1 MSNFASVVYAAH
13 LHRNYIAIVMKSET
27 PSPRAAEALY
37 NLPLEQRDIGRF
49 LRLRAAEEGDRPY
62 LTFGA
67 RTYSF
72 GETEQRCRDLA
83 RGLAARGIHEGSRVL
98 LLLPNCAEFIFTW
111 YACSLL
117 GAAIVPLNTNLKGM
131 ALEAQ
136 LADAQAD
143 AVMVSRELLP
153 ALDSIGPAFRQRIP
167 WLAVVVAVRSEVAS
181 AVTGAAAIVDQS
193 RIVPF
198 ESLYESTGA
207 DPEIAGDFR
216 RIQFISYTSGTTGPA
231 KGVMLPN
238 ALAFSSA
245 CTFMRLSGMTR
256 DDVLYSPLPLFHGLS
271 SRMCAL
277 PALVLG
283 AHAVIGARF
292 SASRYWQQAAQCKAT
307 LAYIVH
313 AVVALV
319 KAQPP
324 GPYDRAHRVRAI
336 FNAAHD
342 LEFEA
347 RFGVRTLEAFSMTE
361 TSYLLYTPYPERTL
375 GSTGR
380 AHEDW
385 DLELVDGNDVPVPPG
400 EPGELVGRPRRPYIV
415 MQGYLNKPQETLDAW
430 RNLWFHTGDILRRDA
445 DGNYFYIDRKKE
457 RIRRRGENVSS
468 SEVERGV
475 EAHPA
480 IAECVV
486 IAHPAPSGEDDIR
499 LVAVLKPDAVLA
511 PAALHAWL
519 NERLPKFM
527 LPRYIEF
534 KDVLPRTGTNK
545 VEKIALV
552 RAGLSASAWDAE
564 SETGR

>member
-1 MSNFASVVYAAH
+1 
-13 LHRNYIAIVMKSET
+13 MKSEQ
-27 PSPRAAEALY
+27 SDRRAQHDADPLY
-37 NLPLEQRDIGRF
+37 NLPLHQRDIGRL
-49 LRLRAAEEGDRPY
+49 LRLRAAEDGDRPY

-67 RTYSF
+67 RTYTF
-72 GETEQRCRDLA
+72 AETERRSRDLA
-83 RGLAARGIHEGSRVL
+83 RGLAARGIREGGRVL

-136 LADAQAD
+136 LEDAQAD
-143 AVMVSRELLP
+143 VVIVSHDLLP
-153 ALDSIGPAFRQRIP
+153 ALDSMRAAFKQLIP
-167 WLAVVVAVRSEVAS
+167 WLAVMGDT
-181 AVTGAAAIVDQS
+181 TGAAAIVEQS

-198 ESLYESTGA
+198 ETLYQSTGA

-238 ALAFSSA
+238 ALTFSSA

-283 AHAVIGARF
+283 AHAVIGERF
-292 SASRYWQQAAQCKAT
+292 SASRYWEQAAQCKAT

-319 KAQPP
+319 QAQPP
-324 GPYDRAHRVRAI
+324 GAYDRAHRVRAI

-342 LEFEA
+342 LDFEA

-361 TSYLLYTPYPERTL
+361 TSFMLYTPYPERTL

-385 DLELVDGNDVPVPPG
+385 DLALVDDNDLPVPPG
-400 EPGELVGRPRRPYIV
+400 EPGELVGRPRKPYIA
-415 MQGYLNKPQETLDAW
+415 MQGYLNKPQATLDAW
-430 RNLWFHTGDILRRDA
+430 RNLWFHTGDILRCDA
-445 DGNYFYIDRKKE
+445 DGNYFYIDRMKE

-475 EAHPA
+475 AAHPA

-499 LVAVLKPDAVLA
+499 LVAVLKSGAALA
-511 PAALHAWL
+511 PADLHAWL
-519 NERLPKFM
+519 NARLPKFM

-534 KDVLPRTGTNK
+534 MDTLPRTGTNK
-545 VEKIALV
+545 VEKNSLV
-552 RAGLSASAWDAE
+552 KAGLSADAWDAE
-564 SETGR
+564 SVAYR

>member
-1 MSNFASVVYAAH
+1 MNAD
-13 LHRNYIAIVMKSET
+13 
-27 PSPRAAEALY
+27 PLY
-37 NLPLEQRDIGRF
+37 NLPLDQRDIGRF
-49 LRLRAAEEGDRPY
+49 LRLRAAEDGDRPY
-62 LTFGA
+62 LTFLAFGA
-67 RTYSF
+67 RTF
-72 GETEQRCRDLA
+72 TFAETDRRCRDLA
-83 RGLAARGIHEGSRVL
+83 RGLAARGIREGSRVL
-98 LLLPNCAEFIFTW
+98 LLLPNCAEFVFTW

-136 LADAQAD
+136 VEDAQAD
-143 AVMVSRELLP
+143 AVMASHDLLP
-153 ALDSIGPAFRQRIP
+153 ALDSMRPAFKQLIP
-167 WLAVVVAVRSEVAS
+167 WLAVVGDAA
-181 AVTGAAAIVDQS
+181 GAAAIVEQS

-198 ESLYESTGA
+198 ETLYQGTGA
-207 DPEIAGDFR
+207 DAQIAGDFR

-283 AHAVIGARF
+283 AHAVIGERF
-292 SASRYWQQAAQCKAT
+292 SASRYWEQAAQCKAT

-313 AVVALV
+313 AVVSLV
-319 KAQPP
+319 MAQPP
-324 GPYDRAHRVRAI
+324 GAHDRAHRVRAI

-361 TSYLLYTPYPERTL
+361 TSFMLYTPYAERTL

-385 DLELVDGNDVPVPPG
+385 DLELVGDNDLPVPPG
-400 EPGELVGRPRRPYIV
+400 KPGELVGRPRKPYIV
-415 MQGYLNKPQETLDAW
+415 MQGYLNKPQATLDAW

-445 DGNYFYIDRKKE
+445 HGNYFYIDRKQE

-468 SEVERGV
+468 AEVERGV
-475 EAHPA
+475 AAHPA
-480 IAECVV
+480 IMECVV

-499 LVAVLKPDAVLA
+499 LVAVLKSGAALA
-511 PAALHAWL
+511 PTDLHAWL
-519 NERLPKFM
+519 NQRLPKFM

-534 KDVLPRTGTNK
+534 IGALPRGATNK
-545 VEKIALV
+545 VEKIALL
-552 RAGLSASAWDAE
+552 RAGLGVGAWDAE
-564 SETGR
+564 SAAGR

>member
-1 MSNFASVVYAAH
+1 M
-13 LHRNYIAIVMKSET
+13 
-27 PSPRAAEALY
+27 PRDADLLY
-37 NLPLEQRDIGRF
+37 SLPLEQRDIGRF
-49 LRLRAAEEGDRPY
+49 LRLRAIEDGNRPY

-67 RTYSF
+67 RTVTF
-72 GETEQRCRDLA
+72 AETDRRCRDLA
-83 RGLAARGIHEGSRVL
+83 RGLAARGIREGSRVL
-98 LLLPNCAEFIFTW
+98 LLLPNCMEFVFTW

-131 ALEAQ
+131 TLEAQ
-136 LADAQAD
+136 VEDAQAD
-143 AVMVSRELLP
+143 AVIVSQDLLP
-153 ALDSIGPAFRQRIP
+153 ALESMRTKFRRMIP
-167 WLAVVVAVRSEVAS
+167 WLAVVGDAA
-181 AVTGAAAIVDQS
+181 GARTIVGQQC
-193 RIVPF
+193 IVPF
-198 ESLYESTGA
+198 ESLYESMGA

-283 AHAVIGARF
+283 AHAVIGERF
-292 SASRYWQQAAQCKAT
+292 SASRYWEQAARCKAT

-313 AVVALV
+313 AVVSLV
-319 KAQPP
+319 MAQPP

-342 LEFEA
+342 LEFET

-361 TSYLLYTPYPERTL
+361 TSYLLYTAYPERTL

-385 DLELVDGNDVPVPPG
+385 DLELVDENDVPVPPG
-400 EPGELVGRPRRPYIV
+400 EPGELVGRPRKPYIV
-415 MQGYLNKPQETLDAW
+415 MQGYLNKPQATLDAW

-475 EAHPA
+475 AAHPA

-499 LVAVLKPDAVLA
+499 LVAVLKSG
-511 PAALHAWL
+511 AALSPTDLHAWL

-534 KDVLPRTGTNK
+534 MDALPRTGTNK
-545 VEKIALV
+545 VEKIALLK
-552 RAGLSASAWDAE
+552 AGLSVGAWDAE
-564 SETGR
+564 SEPGR